1 MSVTH
6 ASGPL
11 SKSSHGYFQMPRT
24 PCTRV
29 RKRFTIHPMRLGKNP
44 PPNGIQPWIF
54 DPAWIL
60 RARGIEPDA
69 WQRDVLL
76 SPRNRLLLNCSRQ
89 VGKTTVVATLALHR
103 ALICPGRPVV
113 IIAPSLR
120 QSMELFRQVVEGHQ
134 ALGNPLGIRGRGL
147 GRLDFANGSRVLAL
161 PGRAET
167 IRGIGGVGLL
177 VIDEASRVEDD
188 LYKSVRP
195 MLAAT
200 QGKLVAL
207 STPFGR
213 RGWFHEEWTGD
224 NPWSRIRIP
233 WQDCPRIT
241 QGFIDTESRSL
252 GERWIQQEYGCEFV
266 SGSGLVYPDFEKT
279 LARQP
284 EGECP
289 GRLVGGIDFGW
300 RNPFAAIWGTLLA
313 DGHLVLNGERVLAQ
327 TPLSDHAR
335 ALPKGVSW
343 WADPAGRTE
352 IEELR
357 RAGIAVRPGTNAI
370 NAGLACVT
378 SRIRNG
384 RLTIDPVKCPALI
397 REFSLYRWPDEASGE
412 ASHES
417 PIDADN
423 HALAALRYLVMGID
437 RRPARSVPTAGIPA
451 PQASFDP
458 DLWTLLEDR

>member
-1 MSVTH
+1 M
-6 ASGPL
+6 
-11 SKSSHGYFQMPRT
+11 
-24 PCTRV
+24 
-29 RKRFTIHPMRLGKNP
+29 RFEKNQ

-69 WQRDVLL
+69 WQREVLL
-76 SPRNRLLLNCSRQ
+76 SPQDRMLLNCSRQ
-89 VGKTTVVATLALHR
+89 VGKTTVVAALALHR

-113 IIAPSLR
+113 VLAPSLR
-120 QSMELFRQVVEGHQ
+120 QSMELFRQVLLGHQ
-134 ALGNPLGIRGRGL
+134 ALGHPLGIRGRGL
-147 GRLDFANGSRVLAL
+147 GRIDFANGSRVLAL
-161 PGRAET
+161 PGRGET
-167 IRGIGGVGLL
+167 IRGIGGVSLL

-195 MLAAT
+195 MLAAS
-200 QGKLVAL
+200 QGRLVAL

-213 RGWFHEEWTGD
+213 RGWFHEEWTGG
-224 NPWSRIRIP
+224 NPWNRVRVP
-233 WQDCPRIT
+233 WQDCPRIS
-241 QGFIDTESRSL
+241 QGFIDTEVRSL
-252 GERWIQQEYGCEFV
+252 GDRWIRQEYGCEFV
-266 SGSGLVYPDFEKT
+266 SGSGLVYPDFEKVV
-279 LARQP
+279 ARQP
-284 EGECP
+284 EGDLP

-313 DGHLVLNGERVLAQ
+313 NGHLCLHGERVLAQ

-335 ALPKGVSW
+335 ALPKGVTW

-357 RAGIAVRPGTNAI
+357 RVGMAVRQGINAI
-370 NAGLACVT
+370 DAGLACVT

-412 ASHES
+412 ASHGS
-417 PIDADN
+417 PMDADN

-437 RRPARSVPTAGIPA
+437 RRPKQVEASPEKPA
-451 PQASFDP
+451 MQTPFAP
-458 DLWTLLEDR
+458 DLWTLLEER